1 MSHSGAASEL
11 QRLPP
16 AQLRSHYQLKG
27 TTTLVDDELVVQF
40 VPKHAGLHT
49 VRIFG
54 DTRELCRP
62 VAFIVNQN
70 CEVES
75 TPYDRPVKMA
85 SSFFHVSAQNSST
98 QLPQQ
103 QVGGRPPSL
112 GQGFASQR
120 QSGVV
125 LGIPQSQQQ
134 YSPVQFSPPAAPYRQ
149 NENVEGLGRG
159 FMSDPSLSYPGPS
172 SPQTSPQHYGAL
184 SSPQTS
190 PQHFGAPGN
199 QQRYSYLSSKGL
211 NSRPTSMSPA
221 DEAAFAGDLFT
232 TKPDQSTFNQ
242 LHTAKRAGQTVY
254 GRRRPFMAVNHDSVV
269 TPDTFRMLEK
279 DIDFVVTG
287 GHTKGKK
294 R

>member
-1 MSHSGAASEL
+1 M
-11 QRLPP
+11 
-16 AQLRSHYQLKG
+16 
-27 TTTLVDDELVVQF
+27 QF

-75 TPYDRPVKMA
+75 TPYDRPVKAA
-85 SSFFHVSAQNSST
+85 SSFFYASAQDSPT
-98 QLPQQ
+98 QLPLQ

-112 GQGFASQR
+112 GQGLASQR

-125 LGIPQSQQQ
+125 PGIPQSQQQ
-134 YSPVQFSPPAAPYRQ
+134 YSSVQSSPPVAPYEQ
-149 NENVEGLGRG
+149 NVDGFGRG
-159 FMSDPSLSYPGPS
+159 FTSDPSLSFQGPS

-184 SSPQTS
+184 SPPQTS
-190 PQHFGAPGN
+190 PQHYGAPGN
-199 QQRYSYLSSKGL
+199 QQRYSYLSSRGL

-232 TKPDQSTFNQ
+232 TKPDQNTFNQ
-242 LHTAKRAGQTVY
+242 LYTAKHAGQTVY

-279 DIDFVVTG
+279 DIEFVVTG
-287 GHTKGKK
+287 GHSKGKK